1 MIIYKY
7 AIIRNHRIDNSIIEV
22 VKSNDLK
29 ELYYKLEILRRNLPE
44 HLLKENNYRIVELEY
59 YNTK

>member
-1 MIIYKY
+1 MQDHKY
-7 AIIRNHRIDNSIIEV
+7 AIVRNNRIDNSRIEV
-22 VKSNDLK
+22 FTSNDLK
-29 ELYYKLEILRRNLPE
+29 ELYYKLEILRKNLPE